1 VAFFK
6 SLFGRDPDA
15 HRQRAEEYIAAGH
28 WGDARLELDK
38 ALQGLKDNRDPRR
51 QEIEQK
57 LSRVTFHLAQSH
69 EEEGDHFQ
77 ESRLHEEA
85 VERYRL
91 ALNLYEKEE
100 DIERIEKKLSQGTDS
115 PQSSR
120 SRLFVD
126 EHYQE
131 LKHSPSR
138 DVPPFEGDPLE
149 VFEVLMNTLDPEQ
162 AEEYR
167 SLGESFALGYAY
179 ANHGDFQQAV
189 EYFDKALQDHADQRM
204 VHKELGRALLFQGE
218 SQRAV
223 DELTLARKGLQAD
236 LDVCHL
242 LASAHSENGDP
253 GKALE
258 ILQESLTNEP
268 EEIETHLIIGDLL
281 IKTGEMDNAGEAYQ
295 RALKIDP
302 EFSETLSRMG
312 AWALARGDE
321 SLAIEHYSE
330 AVEHGSHVQDMVTLA
345 DLYLENE
352 RDLEG
357 ALGLLNKALYYDPQK
372 RWFYLMRIGEVY
384 LKKGWEDKAREVLEE
399 VSGLIPEDQME
410 IIEKVN
416 EFLGE

>member
-1 VAFFK
+1 
-6 SLFGRDPDA
+6 
-15 HRQRAEEYIAAGH
+15 
-28 WGDARLELDK
+28 
-38 ALQGLKDNRDPRR
+38 
-51 QEIEQK
+51 
-57 LSRVTFHLAQSH
+57 
-69 EEEGDHFQ
+69 
-77 ESRLHEEA
+77 
-85 VERYRL
+85 
-91 ALNLYEKEE
+91 
-100 DIERIEKKLSQGTDS
+100 
-115 PQSSR
+115 
-120 SRLFVD
+120 
-126 EHYQE
+126 
-131 LKHSPSR
+131 
-138 DVPPFEGDPLE
+138 VPPFEGDPLE